1 MAIAKMAYGTG
12 REIWLGKKTTSW
24 RTGLTLLELVI
35 VLSIIA
41 ISAAIGI
48 PNWISGKPWRE
59 LKAAARDVYGEFMKA
74 KTRAVATSR
83 AHRVFFDLE
92 HGLMRLMEGE
102 VGCLRASMCTTW
114 TDVPGGEMRIPPSI
128 SIVGNPFGDNNA
140 SFNVDGTAEA
150 GNVTLRNSK
159 GQTYKVI
166 VSSSGRIRM
175 EKGS

>member
-1 MAIAKMAYGTG
+1 MAIAYTGYGA
-12 REIWLGKKTTSW
+12 GKKLRPGGPRGSW

-48 PNWISGKPWRE
+48 PSWIAGKPWRE

-83 AHRVFFDLE
+83 AHRVFFDVE
-92 HGLMRLMEGE
+92 HGLMKLMEGE
-102 VGCLRASMCTTW
+102 VGCFRASMCNTW
-114 TDVPGGEMRIPPSI
+114 TDVPGGEMRIPRSI
-128 SIVGNPFGDNNA
+128 SIVGSPFGDNNA
-140 SFNVDGTAEA
+140 GFNVDGTAEA

-166 VSSSGRIRM
+166 VSSAGRIRM